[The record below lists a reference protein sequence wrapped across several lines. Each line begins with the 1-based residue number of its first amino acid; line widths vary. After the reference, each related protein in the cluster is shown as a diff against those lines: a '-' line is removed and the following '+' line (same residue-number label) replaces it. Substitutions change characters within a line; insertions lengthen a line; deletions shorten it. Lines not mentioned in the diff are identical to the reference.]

1 MRWHAPCCALSSR
14 HERVSTL
21 LQGVATSY
29 FHLWLRRVSEDFTAS
44 RLPMPPPRST
54 HQVPPAGKHASKCQS
69 LSKLRTRA
77 IRESRAMRLVT
88 LVARVEAPLQ
98 GMNLWGISGSRPRGR
113 LVPP

>member
-44 RLPMPPPRST
+44 RLPMPPPRSST
-54 HQVPPAGKHASKCQS
+54 PGLPCGQTCVKVP
-69 LSKLRTRA
+69 
-77 IRESRAMRLVT
+77 ES
-88 LVARVEAPLQ
+88 E
-98 GMNLWGISGSRPRGR
+98 
-113 LVPP
+113 